1 MLVGF
6 VAMPVVSPLD
16 EKQATV
22 LLYEEDSFSS
32 LHTSEDVRDIFLAFL
47 IFIIT
52 QCHIMH

>member
-6 VAMPVVSPLD
+6 VAMPVMSPRD